1 MKLSTMREINPKE
14 TTRAYAF
21 ELWMKAPMPMVTFFK
36 ILDVSRLVKISKK
49 SGMKFNMLMCW
60 CIGKAA
66 SSIKEFYMLPVGE
79 KFQLANVKDVMG
91 DNSSTR
97 SSSSGNG
104 FGSFGSVSN
113 SSSQDF
119 NRRLFMKKLLI
130 IYLIISFLMVFVYA
144 IFVVNAYVS
153 IKYEVETIDNDA
165 IINMVYQIFDTGV
178 TINFIWF
185 AINTIIILGLYIKL
199 RRK

>member
-1 MKLSTMREINPKE
+1 MIVYEE
-14 TTRAYAF
+14 TVNN
-21 ELWMKAPMPMVTFFK
+21 L
-36 ILDVSRLVKISKK
+36 LDYIIS
-49 SGMKFNMLMCW
+49 
-60 CIGKAA
+60 
-66 SSIKEFYMLPVGE
+66 
-79 KFQLANVKDVMG
+79 
-91 DNSSTR
+91 
-97 SSSSGNG
+97 NG
-104 FGSFGSVSN
+104 FC
-113 SSSQDF
+113 
-119 NRRLFMKKLLI
+119 LC
-130 IYLIISFLMVFVYA
+130 Y

>member
-1 MKLSTMREINPKE
+1 
-14 TTRAYAF
+14 
-21 ELWMKAPMPMVTFFK
+21 
-36 ILDVSRLVKISKK
+36 
-49 SGMKFNMLMCW
+49 
-60 CIGKAA
+60 
-66 SSIKEFYMLPVGE
+66 
-79 KFQLANVKDVMG
+79 
-91 DNSSTR
+91 
-97 SSSSGNG
+97 
-104 FGSFGSVSN
+104 
-113 SSSQDF
+113 
-119 NRRLFMKKLLI
+119 MKKNKKKRWTKKKVSINIKDIIGI

-178 TINFIWF
+178 TVNFIWF

>member
-1 MKLSTMREINPKE
+1 MSCQSISLLSN
-14 TTRAYAF
+14 
-21 ELWMKAPMPMVTFFK
+21 
-36 ILDVSRLVKISKK
+36 KK
-49 SGMKFNMLMCW
+49 G
-60 CIGKAA
+60 
-66 SSIKEFYMLPVGE
+66 
-79 KFQLANVKDVMG
+79 
-91 DNSSTR
+91 NSNTR

-104 FGSFGSVSN
+104 FGSFGSGSN

-119 NRRLFMKKLLI
+119 NRWLFMKKLLI

-199 RRK
+199 RRKWKIIWLCKRLHNVKYWTWNRNPKARN